1 MPQDK
6 NKPKNPQVQARINA
20 RVNFVKSKPNLD
32 PYEARKRFF
41 VQTRAKELEA
51 AGKPVDRKALRQQFD
66 TGKVK
71 REGFYT
77 PADMRKF
84 TKGSGTNNTGGVSG
98 SGGSTTSSSVSGKS
112 TSSTA
117 KAIKGDEAVR
127 AGRLGSAK
135 PLPSSTAPTG
145 AKKNKGLSTQQKVG
159 IGIAAYTVVQGLKAW
174 DSAKSS
180 VVRNTFA
187 LGPGQMPSA
196 SSNVLPGG
204 PRIALGSGSYN
215 PPAPVVRTGSGAI
228 PLGRGPLALG
238 SGSAETANVPA
249 IRTPGVP
256 SASSSTGPREI
267 SYSQF
272 KNIVRTPPPKGAE
285 SARAQWIK
293 QYPEYASQLVKE
305 IKEAGAKAENAVQG
319 ERARAQDTVRRWFG
333 SGGIGGNS
341 PSGGP
346 GNSGIAGGV
355 RGGGGAMLGRGK

>member
-1 MPQDK
+1 MAQDK
-6 NKPKNPQVQARINA
+6 NKQKNPQVQERINA

-84 TKGSGTNNTGGVSG
+84 AKGSGTGSTGGVSG
-98 SGGSTTSSSVSGKS
+98 SGKSGSSSATGSTS

-117 KAIKGDEAVR
+117 KAIKGDEPVR
-127 AGRLGSAK
+127 VGMKSK
-135 PLPSSTAPTG
+135 PGAPIVRS
-145 AKKNKGLSTQQKVG
+145 KEDKGLSTGQKIG

-174 DSAKSS
+174 DSARSS
-180 VVRNTFA
+180 VIKNTFA
-187 LGPGQMPSA
+187 LGPGQMPPA

-204 PRIALGSGSYN
+204 PRIALGTGSYS
-215 PPAPVVRTGSGAI
+215 PPSPVVRTSSGAI
-228 PLGRGPLALG
+228 PLGRGPLAIGAGG
-238 SGSAETANVPA
+238 SSSAPA
-249 IRTPGVP
+249 VRTTGVP
-256 SASSSTGPREI
+256 TGVRSGPREI
-267 SYSQF
+267 TYSQF
-272 KNIVRTPPPKGAE
+272 KNIVRTPPPKGSE
-285 SARAQWIK
+285 NARAQWIK

-305 IKEAGAKAENAVQG
+305 IKQAESGARNAVQSQ
-319 ERARAQDTVRRWFG
+319 RAQSRDTIRRWFG
-333 SGGIGGNS
+333 SGGVGGFTS

-346 GNSGIAGGV
+346 GNSGSAGGV
-355 RGGGGAMLGRGK
+355 RGGGGGMPGRGK